1 MQFRN
6 LAINLMAIATFAAIA
21 ISLQIPKLNQ
31 RLGGQTLEETRK
43 AVREESARLQL
54 LKQLPTRGFGF
65 NNMIANF
72 TFLQFL
78 QYFGDDVARND
89 FQTGYSLSPRY
100 FENIITRDPRFVS
113 TYLYLSS
120 SVSMF
125 AGVPEQAIAI
135 YGKGAESLNPD
146 IQPESYVVW
155 RYKATDQLLF
165 MGDVQGARTSY
176 LMAAEWSERAARTG
190 KKLIDDPKQV
200 AESSRQSALWLSEDR
215 DLSKAQIAAWSMVL
229 KNAVDKK
236 TIEIVAKQLD
246 RLGMKIDIRDGA
258 LVVIEK

>member
-1 MQFRN
+1 
-6 LAINLMAIATFAAIA
+6 
-21 ISLQIPKLNQ
+21 
-31 RLGGQTLEETRK
+31 
-43 AVREESARLQL
+43 
-54 LKQLPTRGFGF
+54 
-65 NNMIANF
+65 
-72 TFLQFL
+72 
-78 QYFGDDVARND
+78 
-89 FQTGYSLSPRY
+89 
-100 FENIITRDPRFVS
+100 
-113 TYLYLSS
+113 
-120 SVSMF
+120 MF

-165 MGDVQGARTSY
+165 MGDAQGARTSY

-200 AESSRQSALWLSEDR
+200 AESSRQSAQWLSEDR

-236 TIEIVAKQLD
+236 TIEIVAKQLE

-258 LVVIEK
+258 LVVIAK

>member
-1 MQFRN
+1 
-6 LAINLMAIATFAAIA
+6 MAIATFAAIA
-21 ISLQIPKLNQ
+21 LSLQFPRLNQ
-31 RLGGQTLEETRK
+31 RIGGQNLEETRK
-43 AVREESARLQL
+43 AVREETARLQL
-54 LKQLPTRGFGF
+54 LKQLPASGFGY

-100 FENIITRDPRFVS
+100 FDNIITRDPRFVS
-113 TYLYLSS
+113 TYIYLSS

-125 AGVPEQAIAI
+125 AAVPEQAIAI
-135 YGKGAESLNPD
+135 YSKGVKSLNPD
-146 IQPESYVVW
+146 IQPESYLVW

-165 MGDVQGARTSY
+165 AGDAKGARDSY
-176 LMAAEWSERAARTG
+176 LMAAEWAERAARTG
-190 KKLIDDPKQV
+190 KELTDNPKQV
-200 AESSRQSALWLSEDR
+200 AESSRQSAQWLSEDR

-236 TIEIVAKQLD
+236 TVAIVAKQLD

-258 LVVIEK
+258 LVVVAK